1 MSLTVLI
8 ADDEAAAR
16 YALKRALARLD
27 CELIEAA
34 DGAEAL
40 AVLRERRPALVFLD
54 LTMPAPDGLAVLR
67 EVNAADYPGEIV
79 MVTADD
85 RIETAIECVRL
96 GATDYVTKPYEIERL
111 RAIVRRNLRRV
122 RTEQRVDE
130 LQARLDESGRCGELL
145 GVGPAMQA
153 LFRQLRKAA
162 PAPLDILIRGETGT
176 GKELVARE
184 LHRLSGR
191 DGPFIAVNTAAL
203 SESLAE
209 SQLFGHVR
217 GAFTGAER
225 SHQGLF
231 EQAHGGTLFLDEIG
245 DMPSMLQAKILR
257 ALQERAIQAVGST
270 RVRPIDVRVI
280 SATHQDLPQAIAA
293 GRFREDLWFRLRGFE
308 LAVPP
313 LRDRP
318 EDILPL
324 ARWFLEQLDSGPTRR
339 LGEGV
344 AACLLGHHWPG
355 NVRELRQVIRAAA
368 VMAEGEW
375 IVPADLGLGR
385 ADAPSA
391 VEQLPQLDGLP
402 LAEAKTRLIDWF
414 ERRAIRA
421 ALEHHDGNISAA
433 ARQLGI
439 HRQSLQQKLAQLG
452 MRRTA
457 SSDRL

>member
-1 MSLTVLI
+1 MPLTVLI
-8 ADDEAAAR
+8 ADDEPAAR

-27 CELIEAA
+27 CELLEAA
-34 DGAEAL
+34 DGTEAL
-40 AVLRERRPALVFLD
+40 AVLRERHPDLVFLD
-54 LTMPAPDGLAVLR
+54 LTMPGLDGLGVLR
-67 EVNAADYPGEIV
+67 EAGTTEYPGEIV

-96 GATDYVTKPYEIERL
+96 GAADYITKPYEIERL
-111 RAIVRRNLRRV
+111 RAIVRRNLRRI
-122 RTEQRVDE
+122 RTERQVGE
-130 LQARLDESGRCGELL
+130 LQAQLEDTVSCGELL
-145 GVGPAMQA
+145 GVGPAMQQ
-153 LFRQLRKAA
+153 LFGRIRRAA

-191 DGPFIAVNTAAL
+191 DGPFVAVNTAAL

-225 SHQGLF
+225 SHQGVF

-245 DMPSMLQAKILR
+245 DMPLALQAKVLR
-257 ALQERAIQAVGST
+257 ALQERAIQPVGST
-270 RVRPIDVRVI
+270 RTQPVDVRVI
-280 SATHQDLPQAIAA
+280 SATHQDLSQAIAD
-293 GRFREDLWFRLRGFE
+293 GRFREDLFFRLHGFE
-308 LAVPP
+308 LTVPS
-313 LRDRP
+313 LRERP

-324 ARWFLEQLDSGPTRR
+324 ARRFLEQLDGGPDRR

-344 AACLLGHHWPG
+344 AARLLSHHWPG

-375 IVPADLGLGR
+375 ITPADLGLDR
-385 ADAPSA
+385 TAAKPS
-391 VEQLPQLDGLP
+391 VEPQPELDGLP
-402 LAEAKTRLIDWF
+402 LAEAKTRLVEWF

-421 ALEHHDGNISAA
+421 ALERNDGNISAA

-452 MRRTA
+452 MRRDSTD
-457 SSDRL
+457 SR